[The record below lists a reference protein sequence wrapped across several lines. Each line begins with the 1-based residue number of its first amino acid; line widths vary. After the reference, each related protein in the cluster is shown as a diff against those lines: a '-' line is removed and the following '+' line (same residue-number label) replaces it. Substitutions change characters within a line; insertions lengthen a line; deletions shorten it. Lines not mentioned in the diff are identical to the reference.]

1 MFAYVSLTDVN
12 TMNSEREE
20 VMKRQTIVHLL
31 IFLLVAGLL
40 LVACTPDVPEEVQP
54 EEETAVEEPTEEPMA
69 EEPTEEAMTEE
80 PTEEAMTE
88 EPTEEA
94 TAEEVYMA
102 MVMHQAIPY
111 TAQIQAGWE
120 AFCESQDDLVCD
132 YAVPD
137 SVDPQTQIG
146 MFESFVSKGAQGIV
160 TNCVPA
166 DVWVEPVKAARE
178 RGILVNSV
186 DVACLP
192 ESEFNVQVGPLYFS
206 QGQVFAKG
214 FFDELEA
221 KGVTEGTV
229 VFGYCAPGYQSQED
243 RMATLL
249 AECEERGTY
258 ECVGNLDSGHN
269 TDLNYSFWENATI
282 RYADAVAFAG
292 TCAFDGPNLMKLKQL
307 TGADWEIGT
316 YDLEPETLEGLQS
329 GEIMIAIGNNPF
341 LNGYV
346 AGQLLYEHLK
356 SGEPLTEAGLI
367 DTPPELVTSR
377 NVDEFLALEGDPELR
392 LQYTQQVIEEMFP
405 NLDEAIVPLPY

>member
-1 MFAYVSLTDVN
+1 
-12 TMNSEREE
+12 
-20 VMKRQTIVHLL
+20 
-31 IFLLVAGLL
+31 
-40 LVACTPDVPEEVQP
+40 
-54 EEETAVEEPTEEPMA
+54 
-69 EEPTEEAMTEE
+69 
-80 PTEEAMTE
+80 
-88 EPTEEA
+88 
-94 TAEEVYMA
+94 

-111 TAQIQAGWE
+111 TAQIQAGWD
-120 AFCESQDDLVCD
+120 AFCASKDDLVCD

-160 TNCVPA
+160 TNCTPA

-178 RGILVNSV
+178 QGILVNSV

-192 ESEFNVQVGPLYFS
+192 ESEFNVQVGPLYFT

-221 KGVTEGTV
+221 KGITEGTV

-269 TDLNYSFWENATI
+269 TDLNYNFWENATI

-292 TCAFDGPNLMKLKQL
+292 TCAFDGPNLMKLKRL

-316 YDLEPETLEGLQS
+316 YDLEPETLEGLES

-341 LNGYV
+341 LNGYI
-346 AGQLLYEHLK
+346 AGQVLYEYLK
-356 SGEPLTEAGLI
+356 SGESLPEAGLI

-377 NVDEFLALEGDPELR
+377 NVSDFLALEEDPELR
-392 LQYTQQVIEEMFP
+392 LEHTQQVVEEQYPDFS
-405 NLDEAIVPLPY
+405 EAIVPLPY

>member
-1 MFAYVSLTDVN
+1 MK
-12 TMNSEREE
+12 SEREE

-31 IFLLVAGLL
+31 ILLLVAGLL
-40 LVACTPDVPEEVQP
+40 LAACTPAVPEEAQP
-54 EEETAVEEPTEEPMA
+54 EEETAVEEATEEPM
-69 EEPTEEAMTEE
+69 EEATEE
-80 PTEEAMTE
+80 PTA
-88 EPTEEA
+88 EPMEEA
-94 TAEEVYMA
+94 TEAPVEEATEETMAEEIYMA

-120 AFCESQDDLVCD
+120 AFCESQDNLVCD

-192 ESEFNVQVGPLYFS
+192 ESEFNVQVGPLYFT

-221 KGVTEGTV
+221 KGITEGTV

-249 AECEERGTY
+249 AECEDRGTY

-269 TDLNYSFWENATI
+269 TDLNYSFWENATV
-282 RYADAVAFAG
+282 RYGDAVAFAG

-329 GEIMIAIGNNPF
+329 GDIMIAIGNNPF

-356 SGEPLTEAGLI
+356 SGEPLPEAGLI

-377 NVDEFLALEGDPELR
+377 NVDEFLALEEDPELR
-392 LQYTQQVIEEMFP
+392 LEHTQQVIEEMFP
-405 NLDEAIVPLPY
+405 DLDAAIEPLPY